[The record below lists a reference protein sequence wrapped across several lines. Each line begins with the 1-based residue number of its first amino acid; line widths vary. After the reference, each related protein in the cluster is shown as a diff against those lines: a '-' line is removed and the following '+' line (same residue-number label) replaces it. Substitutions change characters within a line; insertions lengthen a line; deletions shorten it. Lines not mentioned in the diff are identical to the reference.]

1 MSSSVDVDNK
11 EKDILILNKGPTRGL
26 GNTPLTAEKEYAIS
40 FNEQHKKFCLS
51 FHYNVV
57 NSYIFVNGVKVYNF
71 KANNSGINASPL
83 YLGNVPKDFSANNMK
98 KTGLYGYV
106 YDFSVDYDTI
116 GVDDIL
122 DIYEYLMKKDDI
134 K

>member
-11 EKDILILNKGPTRGL
+11 EKDILILNKGPTQGL
-26 GNTPLTAEKEYAIS
+26 GDAPLTAEKEYAIS

-57 NSYIFVNGVKVYNF
+57 NSYIFVNGIKIYKF
-71 KANNSGINASPL
+71 KANDSGINASPL

-98 KTGLYGYV
+98 KTGFTDMSMIFQL
-106 YDFSVDYDTI
+106 I
-116 GVDDIL
+116 MIL
-122 DIYEYLMKKDDI
+122 LVLMI
-134 K
+134 FWIFMNI